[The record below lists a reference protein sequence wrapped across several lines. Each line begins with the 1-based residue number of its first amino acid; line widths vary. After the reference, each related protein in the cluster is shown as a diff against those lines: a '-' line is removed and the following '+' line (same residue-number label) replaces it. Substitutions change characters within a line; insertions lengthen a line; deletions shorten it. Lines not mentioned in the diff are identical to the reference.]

1 MQEYLI
7 LQSKQKISERTQAR
21 WISSIKSFF
30 KYLLEEEIR
39 DDNPATLLEGPKLGL
54 YLPDTLSVEDV
65 ERITKSKKKRS
76 KSKKCASNKVHLT
89 IN

>member
-1 MQEYLI
+1 MRTSEILKNLAFMLKKNLDSYKPKAITYEDLQEYLI

-39 DDNPATLLEGPKLGL
+39 DDNPATLLEGPKVRT
-54 YLPDTLSVEDV
+54 LPS
-65 ERITKSKKKRS
+65 
-76 KSKKCASNKVHLT
+76 
-89 IN
+89 